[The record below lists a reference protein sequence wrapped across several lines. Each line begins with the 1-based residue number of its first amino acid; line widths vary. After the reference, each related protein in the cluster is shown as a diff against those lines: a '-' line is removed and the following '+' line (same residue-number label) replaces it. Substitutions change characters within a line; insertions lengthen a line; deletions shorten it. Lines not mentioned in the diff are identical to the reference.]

1 MHNYIQHKTF
11 VVFSY
16 KIYRFVNLASDLSAT
31 LLVDISLP
39 IVRFFRIWGSLI
51 PFSAVAVGSNATRS
65 ASRDDMIVRY
75 WAVRIR

>member
-31 LLVDISLP
+31 LLVDIGLP

-51 PFSAVAVGSNATRS
+51 PRSGFAIGSIAIQS
-65 ASRDDMIVRY
+65 ASRDDIV
-75 WAVRIR
+75 VR